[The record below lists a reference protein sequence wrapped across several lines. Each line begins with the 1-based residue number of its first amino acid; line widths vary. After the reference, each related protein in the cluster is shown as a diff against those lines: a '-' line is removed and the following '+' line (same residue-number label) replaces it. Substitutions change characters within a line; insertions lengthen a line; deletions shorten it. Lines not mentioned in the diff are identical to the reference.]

1 MNKQR
6 FDAAASGQTK
16 YVSEN
21 PCKKCSTYERYTR
34 QNQCVSCLKESS
46 RNYYK
51 TASGKASLAASTRK
65 AVYGVSKQEEEFIFE
80 YQGKKC
86 ALCGTRKA
94 KGKRSWH
101 LDHCKTRARVVG
113 KREAI
118 RGILCVRCNVSI
130 ISGYEAVKKELV
142 VFGPIYNELI
152 ERYLQYPP
160 AQSALKEFARLNEEK
175 KLKTG
180 LSLDQ
185 D

>member
-6 FDAAASGQTK
+6 FDAAVSGQTK
-16 YVSEN
+16 YISEKS
-21 PCKKCSTYERYTR
+21 CKKCSTYERYTHTY
-34 QNQCVSCLKESS
+34 QCVKCMKE
-46 RNYYK
+46 RAHNYRK
-51 TASGKASLAASTRK
+51 TVSGKAFVAASVRK
-65 AVYGVSKQEEEFIFE
+65 AMYGISKQEEEFIFE
-80 YQGKKC
+80 YQGKQC
-86 ALCGTRKA
+86 ALCGTKKT